1 MRRFIKWTVILI
13 VLLGAIFA
21 VGEYLKFQDGVK
33 QAKAAENFLILMPSD
48 QPLEEKLIST
58 VDPMGKWDPGSENYI
73 NASKLFKASGG
84 NPFSYIIFPW
94 TPNSLNAEIMMPP
107 VHKYYLPWNS
117 VPFARRSIVGYI
129 TSFELTTYDDCR
141 ISGQLILINGEIR
154 SLNFISEIDDCL
166 S

>member
-1 MRRFIKWTVILI
+1 MRGFIKWTVILI

-84 NPFSYIIFPW
+84 NPFSYIIYNW
-94 TPNSLNAEIMMPP
+94 RTYSKILNKVTIHYIFMNLICTTFL
-107 VHKYYLPWNS
+107 K
-117 VPFARRSIVGYI
+117 PFNL
-129 TSFELTTYDDCR
+129 LT
-141 ISGQLILINGEIR
+141 
-154 SLNFISEIDDCL
+154 
-166 S
+166 

>member
-73 NASKLFKASGG
+73 NASKLYEAGFTK
-84 NPFSYIIFPW
+84 IIFPW
-94 TPNSLNAEIMMPP
+94 TPNSQTAEIMMPP

-117 VPFARRSIVGYI
+117 IPFERRSIVGYI

>member
-117 VPFARRSIVGYI
+117 IPVSY
-129 TSFELTTYDDCR
+129 THLTLPTNR
-141 ISGQLILINGEIR
+141 EV
-154 SLNFISEIDDCL
+154 
-166 S
+166 